1 MKTEVSNELILQAH
15 KEACDKWKGIIEK
28 ECPSLFPKKVKVGQ
42 WWKYE
47 NYRFRVK
54 EVISWGFYIDNSNYK
69 NEEQVVGFS
78 SDVDRKMVLMT
89 KEEIE
94 SHLIKEAEK
103 RGFKVG
109 TRFFNNQ
116 VDGGAVPENNPR
128 VIEEYRFSYHDRDE
142 LKMHGWIIYA
152 NGKWATILSEPKV
165 IELTLEDIA
174 KLKGV
179 DVSLIKIVK

>member
-1 MKTEVSNELILQAH
+1 MKTEISNSLILQAH
-15 KEACDKWKGIIEK
+15 KEACDKWKSIIEN
-28 ECPSLFPKKVKVGQ
+28 ECPELFKPKYKVGDWVRFFIDGHIKRVEQ
-42 WWKYE
+42 LVPKVLFSNGSHARIGFMEE
-47 NYRFRVK
+47 NHSDYR
-54 EVISWGFYIDNSNYK
+54 
-69 NEEQVVGFS
+69 
-78 SDVDRKMVLMT
+78 LAT

-109 TRFFNNQ
+109 VKINNTNIEDWLIVESGEILEHRFKYNATFDWLSMQ
-116 VDGGAVPENNPR
+116 
-128 VIEEYRFSYHDRDE
+128 
-142 LKMHGWIIYA
+142 GWILYKQ
-152 NGKWATILSEPKV
+152 GKWATILEEPKV